1 MSDAVKT
8 SRAYVS
14 PRRTQAAKATRQA
27 ILDTARRRF
36 ERDGYAATSVPAIAA
51 EAEVAVK
58 TVYLA
63 FGSKPLLLRAVW
75 EQRLAGEE
83 ATVPVLERAWFLDIK
98 NADDPRVQL
107 RLLAEQS
114 RNVKSRSGQLL
125 DVIRAAATADSD
137 IGALWQ
143 DIQTKLLTVAR
154 AVVGE
159 LAARESLRA
168 DLSPATAADAVWFLY
183 HPTTWH
189 LLVVQRGWSADAYAR
204 WLERSLIR
212 ELLND

>member
-1 MSDAVKT
+1 MSEAVKT

-14 PRRTQAAKATRQA
+14 PRRSQAARATRQA
-27 ILDTARRRF
+27 ILDAARRRF

-143 DIQTKLLTVAR
+143 DIETKLLTVAR

-159 LAARESLRA
+159 LAAKDSLRP
-168 DLSPATAADAVWFLY
+168 DLSPETAADAVWFLY

-189 LLVVQRGWSADAYAR
+189 LLVVQRRWTAEAYAQ

-212 ELLND
+212 EILKD